1 MNDRIFYLFEFSL
14 CTKFDTIFDWTC
26 IIFIRKKNKL
36 THYIYDRYVSLKK
49 EVMYHWIYLFK
60 LDSNLN
66 EKLKIKSSY
75 KRNSIFIKNFKQIIH
90 L

>member
-1 MNDRIFYLFEFSL
+1 M
-14 CTKFDTIFDWTC
+14 
-26 IIFIRKKNKL
+26 
-36 THYIYDRYVSLKK
+36 HYIYDIYIYIYSLKK

-75 KRNSIFIKNFKQIIH
+75 KRNSIFTKNFKQIIH

>member
-1 MNDRIFYLFEFSL
+1 M
-14 CTKFDTIFDWTC
+14 
-26 IIFIRKKNKL
+26 
-36 THYIYDRYVSLKK
+36 HYIYDRYIYIYSLKK

-75 KRNSIFIKNFKQIIH
+75 KRNSIFKNFKQIIH